1 MKHRKFKRLLTYI
14 FISIAGILFALP
26 FFWMIS
32 TSIKPN
38 VQLFTYPPVLIPNPL
53 EWQHYF
59 DATTMIPFFTYF
71 KNSLLYSGLSTL
83 GVVVSCPIVA
93 YSLARLEWRGRDTLF
108 ILTLAVMM
116 IPFPVT
122 MVPLFLL
129 FSQLGLVGGL
139 LPLILPLWFGM
150 PFFIFLLRQF
160 FKQLPSSLEDAA
172 RIDGCSEF
180 GIFFKIMLPICQPAI
195 LTIALFQFMFSW
207 NDFLGPLIYLS
218 DPSKYT
224 LQIGL
229 QQFQQTESTAW
240 GPLMA
245 ASVLIAVPIIVLY
258 FFVQKAFVQGISLGS
273 VKG

>member
-1 MKHRKFKRLLTYI
+1 
-14 FISIAGILFALP
+14 
-26 FFWMIS
+26 MIS